1 MDDYIAEYDQT
12 KKFQKGPKKMSNKK
26 RILITSF
33 SVIILCLC
41 ILVGVSYSL
50 FTDSEQVTNHLK
62 TGDLDITLERTHL
75 EYATLNAQGYL
86 QIRNNYDIVDFTND
100 KKENIFGLDT
110 EELMAPGSYYEATMK
125 LSNKSTVA
133 FDYEIEIVLNSVAND
148 FAEQLKVY
156 LDGDTEGKL
165 LSEINYGN
173 KYILKGTA
181 PVEVGKSAEFTVKVA
196 FIHDTNN
203 NAAQDSTISF
213 DLVVSATQTTTIK
226 K

>member
-1 MDDYIAEYDQT
+1 
-12 KKFQKGPKKMSNKK
+12 MSNKK

-110 EELMAPGSYYEATMK
+110 EELMAPGSYYE
-125 LSNKSTVA
+125 
-133 FDYEIEIVLNSVAND
+133 IEIVLNSVAND

-181 PVEVGKSAEFTVKVA
+181 PVEVNKSAEFTVKVA